1 MNKPDRSPNAQF
13 LPLILSPIL
22 QIKDSASAGDHLPP
36 KTARN
41 TRSHVHETPTAILR
55 QILLQ
60 HHDQCFRLLEGDAA
74 GHQAGNSHPV
84 APAKLQIVLE
94 MEKPIRSGQTED
106 PSGPNRSDQTDG
118 KRESSLGR
126 PPDSRRVA
134 QARV

>member
-1 MNKPDRSPNAQF
+1 MCINQPDKSPDAQF
-13 LPLILSPIL
+13 LPLVLSPIL

-41 TRSHVHETPTAILR
+41 TRSHVLETPTAVLR

-60 HHDQCFRLLEGDAA
+60 HHGQCLRLLEGDAA

-94 MEKPIRSGQTED
+94 MESRSEA
-106 PSGPNRSDQTDG
+106 
-118 KRESSLGR
+118 GR
-126 PPDSRRVA
+126 PKIPQAQINLIKQMANDNPLRGDPANSR
-134 QARV
+134 